1 MTKISVF
8 TIVHNEEEVIERCLE
23 SVSKIADEILVF
35 HDGECQDQ
43 TLEIAK
49 RFTKNVFTLSY
60 KGRASLH
67 MITAFKKAKN
77 DWLLKI
83 DADEYLSRELIE
95 SIKRLTENPFAD
107 AYSFRWLL
115 WNGKK
120 YATRNYSHKKALF
133 RKSRIS
139 FLQFPG
145 WDEPSTCPG
154 NTIKTNY
161 LLHHKPKYGVNEA
174 FLSWK
179 KLWARSIKRG
189 KDQARYTLKD
199 FDEIEKFQYYKKDFP
214 LNIRIRRNFPI
225 LSAPIFSIV
234 AFFKGIFS
242 DGAWKEGTIIL
253 KGAIETSLFYLW
265 LGREIYKLKCNKK
278 RG

>member
-8 TIVHNEEEVIERCLE
+8 TIVHNEEEVIERCLR
-23 SVSKIADEILVF
+23 SVSEIADEILVF

-83 DADEYLSRELIE
+83 DADEYLSTELKDNIR
-95 SIKRLTENPFAD
+95 RLAQNPFAD

-115 WNGKK
+115 WDGKR

-145 WDEPSTCPG
+145 WDEPSTYPE

-179 KLWARSIKRG
+179 KLWARSIRRG
-189 KDQARYTLKD
+189 KDQAKYTLKD
-199 FDEIEKFQYYKKDFP
+199 FNEIEKFQYYKKEFP
-214 LNIRIRRNFPI
+214 LNIRIRRSFPL

-234 AFFKGIFS
+234 ALFKGIFS
-242 DGAWKEGTIIL
+242 DGAWREGTIIL

-265 LGREIYKLKCNKK
+265 LGREIYRLKCKQE
-278 RG
+278 